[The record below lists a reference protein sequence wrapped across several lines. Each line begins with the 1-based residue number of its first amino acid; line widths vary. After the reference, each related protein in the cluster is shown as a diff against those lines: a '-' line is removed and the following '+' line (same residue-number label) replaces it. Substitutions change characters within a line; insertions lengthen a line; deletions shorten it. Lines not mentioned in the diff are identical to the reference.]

1 MFLRDRVR
9 LVSAV
14 RRWLLR
20 HEMLVRYG
28 APDILGAD
36 LAERWGSSVVQET
49 EVLLARFRD
58 LCRARGTR
66 LVVLL
71 IPLKEQVYED
81 AWQQALVYNGEEL
94 PADQVDRDA
103 PERIVRK
110 AAATAGIEL
119 VGVLAQLRS
128 YRQDE
133 TLYFAVDPH
142 LTAAGHRVVAQALYE
157 HLSSP

>member
-1 MFLRDRVR
+1 MFLRDRAR
-9 LVSAV
+9 SVSAI
-14 RRWLLR
+14 RSWLLR

-28 APDILGAD
+28 APDILRAD
-36 LAERWGSSVVQET
+36 LAERWGSGVVQET

-81 AWQQALVYNGEEL
+81 AWQQALVYNGEQV
-94 PADQVDRDA
+94 PADQVDLDA
-103 PERIVRK
+103 PDRIVRGI
-110 AAATAGIEL
+110 AATAGVEL
-119 VGVLAQLRS
+119 VEVLERFRS
-128 YRQDE
+128 QCQDE
-133 TLYFAVDPH
+133 PLYFAVDPH

-157 HLSSP
+157 HLGSH